1 MSAGSERG
9 PSALRTRRKTGTY
22 AVGRERR
29 ARIVDAASHLFAG
42 HGHQQI
48 SLSRVASE
56 AGLTVG
62 GLMHHFP
69 SKRDLLVAVAERRLE
84 NTAQS
89 WANRRAAMGSDP
101 VLIMRNMIQS
111 TRQMI
116 SEPGLIE
123 LFVLVSSE
131 ATDTESPA
139 HALLAAW
146 NRRAVAEIAELVRN
160 AVARGYF
167 RADVDPDELAR
178 EIIAVSI
185 GLQFQW
191 VLGAGELDFVETIRA
206 YAQRLAASVLTPTHA
221 NAVATLRTA

>member
-1 MSAGSERG
+1 MSAGSERS

-139 HALLAAW
+139 HTLLAAW